1 MSSQYSMKQIKNTY
15 KLTWIKRDND
25 NPPKEYEPIC
35 FLNYKHNKWWFGIG
49 YLEQHIYPDD
59 INKPE
64 NWRVEEGFEEWCF
77 WKDIRYWCY
86 RKDFMNL
93 ILDKEII
100 KFE

>member
-1 MSSQYSMKQIKNTY
+1 MKQIKNTY
-15 KLTWIKRDND
+15 KLTWIKKDDN
-25 NPPKEYEPIC
+25 NPPTEGKPIC
-35 FLNYKHNKWWFGIG
+35 FLTYKHSKWWFGGG

-59 INKPE
+59 INKSE
-64 NWRVEEGFEEWCF
+64 NWRIIEGFEEWCF

-86 RKDFMNL
+86 KNDFMNL

>member
-1 MSSQYSMKQIKNTY
+1 MKQIKNMY
-15 KLTWIKRDND
+15 KLTWIKKDDN
-25 NPPKEYEPIC
+25 NPPTEGKPIC
-35 FLNYKHNKWWFGIG
+35 FLTYKHNKWWFGIG

-64 NWRVEEGFEEWCF
+64 NWRIIKGFEEWCF

-86 RKDFMNL
+86 REDFMKL

-100 KFE
+100 KFK